1 MRGTALWITLG
12 CVAWLVGGRANA
24 RITTE
29 PFLARAAVRA
39 GELTKHQLLTR
50 YRAIFRNVYVPND
63 VAMTADLKARAA
75 WLFAGP
81 DAVLAGVS
89 AAALHGTKWLD
100 VDAPAVIV
108 RQEKH
113 GPPGLTIHSYQL
125 DSDDICIR
133 RGMRVTTPARTAFDI
148 GRLLPEA
155 RSVPI
160 LDALLNAT
168 KLDTIEVEK
177 LALNRTGMRGIRQL
191 TKALKLTDGGAE
203 SPQETRLRLALIAG
217 GLPAPEAQI
226 EFFDECGAAYI
237 RADMGWR
244 QWKVIVEYDGVQHWA
259 DARQRAWDIE
269 RIAILE
275 SLGWTVIRVSAVLLR
290 RPDAVVARVRDRLR
304 AAGCAV

>member
-12 CVAWLVGGRANA
+12 LVAWLVGGRANA
-24 RITTE
+24 RIMTE
-29 PFLARAAVRA
+29 PFLGRAAVRA

-191 TKALKLTDGGAE
+191 AKALKLTDGGAE

-217 GLPAPEAQI
+217 GLPAPETQI

-275 SLGWTVIRVSAVLLR
+275 SLGWTVIRVGAVLLR

>member
-1 MRGTALWITLG
+1 M
-12 CVAWLVGGRANA
+12 
-24 RITTE
+24 TE
-29 PFLARAAVRA
+29 PFLGRAAVRA

-168 KLDTIEVEK
+168 KLDTIDVEK

>member
-1 MRGTALWITLG
+1 M
-12 CVAWLVGGRANA
+12 
-24 RITTE
+24 TE
-29 PFLARAAVRA
+29 PFLGRAAVRA

-191 TKALKLTDGGAE
+191 AKALKLTDGGAE

>member
-1 MRGTALWITLG
+1 MRGTALWITHG
-12 CVAWLVGGRANA
+12 FVAWLVGGRANA
-24 RITTE
+24 RIMTE
-29 PFLARAAVRA
+29 PFLGRAAVRA

-191 TKALKLTDGGAE
+191 AKALKLTDGGAE

-275 SLGWTVIRVSAVLLR
+275 SLGWTVIRVGAVLLR